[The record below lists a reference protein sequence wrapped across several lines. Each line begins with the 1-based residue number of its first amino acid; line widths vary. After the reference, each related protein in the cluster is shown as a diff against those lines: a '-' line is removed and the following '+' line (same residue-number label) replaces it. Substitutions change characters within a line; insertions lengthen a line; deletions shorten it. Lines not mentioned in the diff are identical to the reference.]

1 MRLLLAVLLSAVVS
15 GADAA
20 DPLAERIAAGF
31 AAWAAGDGKAA
42 CAVWMQ
48 NALPAAGAEADVIA
62 AQLDAVPA
70 AMRKAEVKGPTNST
84 ILANGSTS
92 TSTIYLATVEAGER
106 SVVIAFA
113 FSGTPPR
120 LANLV
125 SANGP
130 LTKLLQEKVKMRLR
144 SGLSGGR
151 PFNPG
156 HRTELTQQPKLADD
170 ALGPY
175 VITGPAGVK
184 VGKLVLWGPALGK
197 PVEIPVEAE
206 LSLVSLSFTNGEK
219 PTVTCSWTP
228 AAGDAGRRELPL
240 LCAVPD
246 IRNRSSRSTS
256 ASTLEQLKAH
266 PPIGQTLEQAARGR
280 DPLPKAW
287 SAWFELSWGELPAGL
302 TDEQAMTA
310 PLPQAIVLT
319 LE

>member
-1 MRLLLAVLLSAVVS
+1 MRILLAVLLTAAVSA
-15 GADAA
+15 GDAA

-31 AAWAAGDGKAA
+31 AAWVSGDGKAA
-42 CAVWMQ
+42 CAVWTEGG
-48 NALPAAGAEADVIA
+48 LPAAGAEADVVA

-70 AMRKAEVKGPTNST
+70 ALRKADVKGPTNST

-92 TSTIYLATVEAGER
+92 TSTVYLATVEAGER

-113 FSGTPPR
+113 FSGTPPK
-120 LANLV
+120 LASLA
-125 SANGP
+125 SASGP

-144 SGLSGGR
+144 SGLGGGR
-151 PFNPG
+151 TFNPG

-175 VITGPAGVK
+175 VITGPTGVK
-184 VGKLVLWGPALGK
+184 IGKLVLWGPALGK
-197 PVEIPVEAE
+197 PVEIPVDAE
-206 LSLVSLSFTNGEK
+206 LSLVSLSFTDGEK
-219 PTVTCSWTP
+219 PTITCSWTP
-228 AAGDAGRRELPL
+228 AAGEAGHRELPL
-240 LCAVPD
+240 LGAVPD
-246 IRNRSSRSTS
+246 IRNRSTRSTS
-256 ASTLEQLKAH
+256 ASSLEQFKAN

-287 SAWFELSWGELPAGL
+287 SAWFELSWGEPPGGL
-302 TDEQAMTA
+302 SDDQAMTA